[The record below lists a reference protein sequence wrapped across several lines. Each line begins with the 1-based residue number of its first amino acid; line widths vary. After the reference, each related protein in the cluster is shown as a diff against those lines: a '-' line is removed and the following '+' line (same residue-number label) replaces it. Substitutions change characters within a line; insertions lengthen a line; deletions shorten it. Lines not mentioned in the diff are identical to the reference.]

1 MNRDLVRGHI
11 GDTYHK
17 IDMIC
22 PETKCPKLDRIEY
35 RKGSEMVIKLI
46 NHKWIEAINMQ
57 LCVFFL
63 SIDMSCF
70 HMIFWL
76 LLFQLQTK
84 NSNGKE
90 NNNKYHC

>member
-46 NHKWIEAINMQ
+46 NHK
-57 LCVFFL
+57 
-63 SIDMSCF
+63 
-70 HMIFWL
+70 
-76 LLFQLQTK
+76 
-84 NSNGKE
+84 
-90 NNNKYHC
+90 